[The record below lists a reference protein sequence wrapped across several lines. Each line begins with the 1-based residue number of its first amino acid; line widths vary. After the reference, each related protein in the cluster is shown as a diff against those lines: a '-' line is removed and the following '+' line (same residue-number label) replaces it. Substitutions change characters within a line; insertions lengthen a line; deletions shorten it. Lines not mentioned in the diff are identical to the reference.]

1 MYANTFS
8 FAGVTHDHNFF
19 AENRRVEGCDPPC
32 DKDDEGA
39 LDETDGQV
47 GEGSPFVMDDMS
59 PLAAD
64 STRLPPRR
72 PAHPRV
78 TQRHLSGAEEAPEAQ
93 WLGGGLSG
101 RELLLNEPA
110 CAEPNKRFFHCGLE
124 CLHDPTPVGGDRQ
137 DPGQLLR
144 I

>member
-39 LDETDGQV
+39 LDETDAQV
-47 GEGSPFVMDDMS
+47 GQGSPFVMDDMS

-64 STRLPPRR
+64 STASTAPSPPPSHATSSLRCGR
-72 PAHPRV
+72 GSRGAMARWGPFRAGALVERAGLRGA
-78 TQRHLSGAEEAPEAQ
+78 QQAFLS
-93 WLGGGLSG
+93 
-101 RELLLNEPA
+101 
-110 CAEPNKRFFHCGLE
+110 
-124 CLHDPTPVGGDRQ
+124 
-137 DPGQLLR
+137 LR
-144 I
+144 S

>member
-64 STRLPPRR
+64 STASTAPSPRPESRNVISQVRKRLQRR
-72 PAHPRV
+72 NGSV
-78 TQRHLSGAEEAPEAQ
+78 GAFP
-93 WLGGGLSG
+93 GGSS
-101 RELLLNEPA
+101 
-110 CAEPNKRFFHCGLE
+110 C
-124 CLHDPTPVGGDRQ
+124 
-137 DPGQLLR
+137 
-144 I
+144 